1 MSEYRRHHAANSAV
15 IFVEVEAGSPKTVRE
30 LKPGPYKRNQRE
42 PWRPATRPPNKAE
55 ALRQFLDAMRQNDV
69 TARSILRPDAA
80 ALKAWLQ
87 AA

>member
-1 MSEYRRHHAANSAV
+1 MSGNWRRHRARRDAPV
-15 IFVEVEAGSPKTVRE
+15 ILLIGSPETIRQT
-30 LKPGPYKRNQRE
+30 KPPRYPRDERR
-42 PWRPATRPPNKAE
+42 PWRPQRDIPNKAE
-55 ALRQFLDAMRQNDV
+55 KLARFLDAMRQNDA